1 MERRAPALP
10 AWLRWGFPPL
20 LLLVILPIRAID
32 PALYRS
38 FVDGERG
45 LIELATPLVA
55 LIAAMLGARCWPRLR
70 NAPAAARW
78 WVVLVTMACVYLAG
92 EELSWGQHLLGW
104 ETPAPVKALN
114 DQGETNLHNVSSWF
128 DQKPRLALELW
139 IIVGGIVVPLCE
151 GRRGR
156 GFAAGSLPYWFWP
169 TRDGLLTA
177 ILAIALHV
185 PDKIKDA
192 LELAEL
198 PLEIRYSEPQEYYF
212 ALFLALYLGSIYVRA
227 GRAPG

>member
-1 MERRAPALP
+1 VLP

-20 LLLVILPIRAID
+20 LLLVILPIRALD

-55 LIAAMLGARCWPRLR
+55 LIAAVLGAKCWPRLR
-70 NAPAAARW
+70 NAPPLVRA
-78 WVVLVTMACVYLAG
+78 WVVLVTLACVYLAG

-104 ETPAPVKALN
+104 ETPEPVKALN

-139 IIVGGIVVPLCE
+139 IIVGGIVVPLRE
-151 GRRGR
+151 GRPGR
-156 GFAAGSLPYWFWP
+156 GYAAGSLPYWFWP
-169 TRDGLLTA
+169 TRDVLPTA

-185 PDKIKDA
+185 PDKVKD
-192 LELAEL
+192 LFGLSQL

-212 ALFLALYLGSIYVRA
+212 ALFLALYLASIYVRA
-227 GRAPG
+227 GRPPA